1 MTPIDTALSALAERL
16 CTAAGTD
23 LDTTIRDLLGKH
35 HDERTPAAVRAGWSA
50 PDTTIPAPPNEES
63 V

>member
-35 HDERTPAAVRAGWSA
+35 HS
-50 PDTTIPAPPNEES
+50 PDPAPLPPS
-63 V
+63 

>member
-35 HDERTPAAVRAGWSA
+35 HDDRTPAAARAGSSA